1 LFVAYHV
8 QHERIKNTYL
18 QKLKA
23 RSFLKRIVGTV
34 VRSVQE
40 DQTEQGILVSLFSFF
55 FLHVSLL
62 VLSIDSQFYLEDIKN
77 LEAEVQALEELS
89 KQLFLEIYELR
100 QAKVFLCVQCMISNY
115 Q

>member
-1 LFVAYHV
+1 MFVAYHV

-40 DQTEQGILVSLFSFF
+40 DQTEQGILVSLFSVFF
-55 FLHVSLL
+55 VLHVSLL
-62 VLSIDSQFYLEDIKN
+62 VISIDSQFYLEDIKN
-77 LEAEVQALEELS
+77 LEVGVHALEELS

-100 QAKVFLCVQCMISNY
+100 QTKVFLCVH
-115 Q
+115 

>member
-40 DQTEQGILVSLFSFF
+40 DQTEQGILVSLFSVFF
-55 FLHVSLL
+55 CFTRFFVGDKH
-62 VLSIDSQFYLEDIKN
+62 
-77 LEAEVQALEELS
+77 
-89 KQLFLEIYELR
+89 
-100 QAKVFLCVQCMISNY
+100 
-115 Q
+115 